1 MRSAAAAAAR
11 HVKGGSRRK
20 STQRKRKREAAAAAG
35 DTTATETPPEDS
47 AAGEATGSKALEP
60 PPRAGPPPPVS
71 SWLPELLEASH
82 RMPMPP
88 PRQPAGPALMDAIE
102 TFTARVLRAGN
113 DMETLGTYS
122 TSWADIR
129 KKYKEASAMLHPD
142 KQFGRDTDS
151 QRRTALAWQKVSDA
165 YERAELKFAPAPT
178 GTGAAAAPENGGGT
192 Q

>member
-1 MRSAAAAAAR
+1 
-11 HVKGGSRRK
+11 
-20 STQRKRKREAAAAAG
+20 
-35 DTTATETPPEDS
+35 
-47 AAGEATGSKALEP
+47 
-60 PPRAGPPPPVS
+60 
-71 SWLPELLEASH
+71 
-82 RMPMPP
+82 
-88 PRQPAGPALMDAIE
+88 MDAIE

-165 YERAELKFAPAPT
+165 YERAELKFAPAST

>member
-1 MRSAAAAAAR
+1 
-11 HVKGGSRRK
+11 
-20 STQRKRKREAAAAAG
+20 
-35 DTTATETPPEDS
+35 
-47 AAGEATGSKALEP
+47 
-60 PPRAGPPPPVS
+60 
-71 SWLPELLEASH
+71 
-82 RMPMPP
+82 
-88 PRQPAGPALMDAIE
+88 MDAIE

-165 YERAELKFAPAPT
+165 YEAAEIAFAPAPPGA
-178 GTGAAAAPENGGGT
+178 GTTAGAATEAAAGAAAGAAGPVAPAPPPPPQPPAEAGRRAGKRARE
-192 Q
+192 